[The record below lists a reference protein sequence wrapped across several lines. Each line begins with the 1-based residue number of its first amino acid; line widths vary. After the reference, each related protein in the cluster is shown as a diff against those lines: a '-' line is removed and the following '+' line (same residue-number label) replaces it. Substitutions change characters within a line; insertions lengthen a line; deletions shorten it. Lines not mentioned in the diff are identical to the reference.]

1 MSKRKLTDQQSRRVR
16 TKRQAKNSS
25 EDIIDSAKT
34 TQATQPCEIVNSI
47 LSEEEHLVAADVSQA
62 NLLGEEQPG
71 LVITSFGKRVLV
83 EADSGEHFRCAIR
96 QHLGKLV
103 AGDRV
108 IWQTDIEAGTGV
120 VIRVLPRTHE
130 FSRPG
135 FRGQTRMIAANID
148 FIGIVMPVLPGIHP
162 DMIDRYLVG
171 AAQLNLPA
179 IIIINKVDLL
189 ESDEDW
195 DTIAALLEPYTELG
209 IETVPASTVSQTGLA
224 ELQEFMSG
232 KNSVLVGPSGAGK
245 SSLINALIPDL
256 DIRVG
261 ALSEATGL
269 GKHTTTNSI
278 LYHLPL
284 QDRPEDTSQKDGGN
298 LIDSPGIRQFSPTA
312 CSASELASY
321 YPDFAPFIG
330 RCKYS
335 NCTHSIE
342 PECAIK
348 EAVDSGEIA
357 YSRYL
362 SFQRML
368 EEFKIESGHS
378 PIGINARS

>member
-1 MSKRKLTDQQSRRVR
+1 MAKRKLTDQQTRRVS
-16 TKRQAKNSS
+16 TKRQTQTS
-25 EDIIDSAKT
+25 EKSGTDTSTVPSKKT
-34 TQATQPCEIVNSI
+34 S
-47 LSEEEHLVAADVSQA
+47 DVG
-62 NLLGEEQPG
+62 LLGAEQPG
-71 LVITSFGKRVLV
+71 LVITSFGKRVLI
-83 EADSGEHFRCAIR
+83 EAETGEHFRCAIR

-120 VIRVLPRTHE
+120 VVSVLPRTHE

-171 AAQLNLPA
+171 AAQLDIPV

-189 ESDEDW
+189 ENDEDW
-195 DTIAALLEPYTELG
+195 DTIAALLEPYTQLG
-209 IETVPASTVSQTGLA
+209 IEILPASTISHAGLH
-224 ELQEFMSG
+224 ELQSFMDG
-232 KNSVLVGPSGAGK
+232 KNSVFVGPSGAGK

-256 DIRVG
+256 GIRVG
-261 ALSEATGL
+261 TLSEATGL

-278 LYHLPL
+278 LYHLPSM
-284 QDRPEDTSQKDGGN
+284 DESQKDGGN

-312 CSASELASY
+312 CSVNDLASY
-321 YPDFAPFIG
+321 YPDFAPFLG
-330 RCKYS
+330 HCKYN

-342 PECAIK
+342 PNCAIK
-348 EAVDSGEIA
+348 DAVESGDIA

-368 EEFKIESGHS
+368 EEFKSEPEH
-378 PIGINARS
+378 